1 MSFPIHTSQ
10 ITVWDSRDLCL
21 LMCKPCSVDVNEP
34 RYLPALV
41 ASGESS
47 VYSSTVAGS
56 LLGIRFAGPILEI
69 AQPQVAVNVRH

>member
-10 ITVWDSRDLCL
+10 ITVCDSRDLCL
-21 LMCKPCSVDVNEP
+21 LMCKPCSVDANEP
-34 RYLPALV
+34 RYLPVLV

-56 LLGIRFAGPILEI
+56 LLRLGFAGPILEI
-69 AQPQVAVNVRH
+69 AQPQVAFSVRH